1 MICTYSI
8 MNRLMKLLGKKG
20 RMKMNRKNKVVI
32 LYFETG
38 ALKVNDPDTVQDIGE
53 EITTARR
60 QS

>member
-8 MNRLMKLLGKKG
+8 VNRSIKFLDKKG
-20 RMKMNRKNKVVI
+20 REKMNRKNKVVI
-32 LYFETG
+32 LYSETG